1 MHSAMR
7 QNGTPN
13 RSSFYEL
20 FDILLPIIIIIIKG
34 SFSLVINQYFY
45 LLGEETFQS
54 LKE

>member
-20 FDILLPIIIIIIKG
+20 FDILLPIDIKG
-34 SFSLVINQYFY
+34 IFSLVINQYFY

>member
-7 QNGTPN
+7 QNGTLN

-20 FDILLPIIIIIIKG
+20 FDILLPIDIKG
-34 SFSLVINQYFY
+34 IISLVINQYFY